1 MHLCRQRSG
10 LDEAMLGHCGVMHIK
25 LPLQHLQHL
34 TISHLFSARADQ
46 IEGVGFFLGFFAS
59 LFFFC

>member
-1 MHLCRQRSG
+1 
-10 LDEAMLGHCGVMHIK
+10 MLGHCDVMHIK
-25 LPLQHLQHL
+25 LPF
-34 TISHLFSARADQ
+34 TTFTTFDYFSSVQRKSEQ